1 MMQEYLLPIIMSA
14 SFLSVNTL
22 NDVEERSLSWYIK
35 QEFRELSDGIVRKIM
50 RFFKSKEEKELDN
63 IISRLEM
70 NMSNNYKDNAQ
81 DNLKEL
87 EAAINALSHSGK
99 MKPAILDEYMA
110 ILNDYKE
117 KMKGYSHKDQKPY
130 WH

>member
-1 MMQEYLLPIIMSA
+1 MGL
-14 SFLSVNTL
+14 
-22 NDVEERSLSWYIK
+22 
-35 QEFRELSDGIVRKIM
+35 
-50 RFFKSKEEKELDN
+50 FKSKAEKELDS
-63 IISRLEM
+63 IIQRLEM

-87 EAAINALSHSGK
+87 EATINALRSSGNV
-99 MKPAILDEYMA
+99 KPNVLSKYEALLDS
-110 ILNDYKE
+110 YKK